1 MDWWTTHG
9 NYATY
14 RGKDNEGKTRKAFA
28 EEPAKNMAEETTS
41 AQVQSKMGST
51 ATQWCAAHEW
61 AQATGAGLK
70 ERDLQETTTSGYKL
84 RWKLGILQ
92 GRGRSRAGSN

>member
-1 MDWWTTHG
+1 
-9 NYATY
+9 
-14 RGKDNEGKTRKAFA
+14 
-28 EEPAKNMAEETTS
+28 
-41 AQVQSKMGST
+41 MGST